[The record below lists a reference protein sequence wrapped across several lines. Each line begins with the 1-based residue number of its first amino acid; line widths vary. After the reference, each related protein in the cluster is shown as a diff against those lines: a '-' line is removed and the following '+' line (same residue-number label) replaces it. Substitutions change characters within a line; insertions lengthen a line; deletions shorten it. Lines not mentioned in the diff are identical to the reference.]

1 MKVAYFDCFSGISGD
16 MAVGALLD
24 AGVPL
29 DVVEEGLARLG
40 LPESRVRV
48 RTRPIVRS
56 QIHATKF
63 DVLRPDGS
71 LFDEIA
77 VEPEH
82 HHAEH
87 AHEVGATEARHPHDH
102 GHSHDHGHD
111 HSHDH
116 GHSHDHD
123 HSHDHGHSHDHD
135 HSHDHSHAHSHD
147 SGDSSHSH
155 AHASYAGIVDMIDR
169 SELAPRVK
177 DHSKAIFRAIAIGE
191 ARIHN
196 MDVAAVHF
204 HEVGAIDSIADIVAT
219 AICLEHLGIEAIYS
233 SQVPV
238 GSGGMIR
245 TQHGVMPLPA
255 PATLEI
261 LKGYPIVLT
270 NVPFELTT
278 PTGAGI
284 IKALSRGTLASE
296 RLQVERVGFGA
307 GTRELP
313 DRPNLLRVVVGE
325 IVGEGEFDTVTMI
338 ETNIDDM
345 NPQVFPFLIERLL
358 ETGAVDAYVTPVIMK
373 KGRPGMLLSVLAPD
387 GAVDELTKVIY
398 RETTTIGVRYR
409 EMTRRKLPREEIL
422 VPSEFG
428 PIRMKRIAT
437 AAGIRIQPEYDE
449 ARRIARERSIPLQTV
464 LRKLGDVARRA
475 ATGDDSD
482 A

>member
-1 MKVAYFDCFSGISGD
+1 
-16 MAVGALLD
+16 
-24 AGVPL
+24 
-29 DVVEEGLARLG
+29 
-40 LPESRVRV
+40 
-48 RTRPIVRS
+48 
-56 QIHATKF
+56 
-63 DVLRPDGS
+63 
-71 LFDEIA
+71 
-77 VEPEH
+77 
-82 HHAEH
+82 
-87 AHEVGATEARHPHDH
+87 
-102 GHSHDHGHD
+102 
-111 HSHDH
+111 
-116 GHSHDHD
+116 
-123 HSHDHGHSHDHD
+123 
-135 HSHDHSHAHSHD
+135 
-147 SGDSSHSH
+147 
-155 AHASYAGIVDMIDR
+155 MIDR
-169 SELAPRVK
+169 SELSARVK
-177 DHSKAIFRAIAIGE
+177 EHSKAIFRAIAIGE

-219 AICLEHLGIEAIYS
+219 AICLEHLGVEAVYA

-284 IKALSRGTLASE
+284 VKALSRGTLASE

-325 IVGEGEFDTVTMI
+325 MVGEGEYDTVTMI

-358 ETGAVDAYVTPVIMK
+358 ETGAVDAYVTPVVMK

-387 GAVDELTKVIY
+387 GAVDELTKLIY

-428 PIRMKRIAT
+428 PVRMKRIAT

-475 ATGDDSD
+475 ASGDDSD